1 MSTNVISSTD
11 GSLTSLDI
19 DFKHMTSYLQSS
31 VNSTNFKH
39 SFEDSLIAAY
49 IYIYM
54 YIYVYIY
61 KYIYMYI
68 FINIYI
74 YIYIYFPRKIRK
86 NKFFTFLHI
95 RLEFIS

>member
-49 IYIYM
+49 IYIY
-54 YIYVYIY
+54 VYIC
-61 KYIYMYI
+61 IY
-68 FINIYI
+68 
-74 YIYIYFPRKIRK
+74 
-86 NKFFTFLHI
+86 L
-95 RLEFIS
+95 